1 MGNQGA
7 DGWAAEVGQGGVA
20 DGWRDVAKER
30 PSVLSCGLAGGLD
43 DSPHRAA
50 AGVGRMRARLKAQ
63 FVRSTVS
70 RIVYVNSTY
79 CLGSVFDMIKSCPIL
94 LPDPA

>member
-1 MGNQGA
+1 MGNQWAG
-7 DGWAAEVGQGGVA
+7 GWAAEVGQGGVA

-43 DSPHRAA
+43 DSPPHRAA

-70 RIVYVNSTY
+70 LI
-79 CLGSVFDMIKSCPIL
+79 I
-94 LPDPA
+94 